1 MFGRKPKKH
10 ERSPGHVKRE
20 QEWVAKWLAQQ
31 AARDA
36 AQKATEAAQAS
47 SLSSDQI
54 KKEEIE
60 RMKEIAHTAFMT
72 HPAAS
77 EEDFERCWP
86 GLRDEMFKQHAI
98 KVLSKTQAPDES
110 LTDIEAAFRLF
121 LSENDAAE

>member
-10 ERSPGHVKRE
+10 ERGHEHLKRE
-20 QEWVAKWLAQQ
+20 QELVAKWLAQQ
-31 AARDA
+31 AARRN
-36 AQKATEAAQAS
+36 AQELAEGAQDSPGSAE
-47 SLSSDQI
+47 QI

-60 RMKEIAHTAFMT
+60 RMREIAHTAFMT
-72 HPAAS
+72 HPAAT

-98 KVLSKTQAPDES
+98 KVLAKTQVPDES

-121 LSENDAAE
+121 LSENDSSE

>member
-1 MFGRKPKKH
+1 MFGRKPKKR
-10 ERSPGHVKRE
+10 ERSPEHIKRE
-20 QEWVAKWLAQQ
+20 QELVAKWLAQQ
-31 AARDA
+31 AARRA
-36 AQKATEAAQAS
+36 AQKSAEQEQDKSRSAE
-47 SLSSDQI
+47 QI

-72 HPAAS
+72 HPAVT

-98 KVLSKTQAPDES
+98 KVLAKTQAPDES

-121 LSENDAAE
+121 LSENHSSE